1 MRVLLLLAFSYCISF
16 RARASSSTSC
26 SDSSILFS
34 TSDITRAGHGKGVW
48 DGLAAVF
55 KSWLRRYI
63 TDGELNLR
71 TAHEVYE
78 KLLDHFTSAAWVLGH
93 AKV

>member
-1 MRVLLLLAFSYCISF
+1 
-16 RARASSSTSC
+16 
-26 SDSSILFS
+26 
-34 TSDITRAGHGKGVW
+34 VW

-78 KLLDHFTSAAWVLGH
+78 KLLDHFTSAAWVQGH